1 MPRTECE
8 HLLLWLV
15 TELASNWKLFE
26 LNIPNLKTSLVIVTI
41 FILLWRGSLTQ
52 GYCPGEKAF
61 MTQGIGRQAWEW
73 LANCRGCFWTWNAC
87 LCCYP
92 LSNIASELTPLI
104 HLPFCAEEQC
114 DCRPA
119 FSSFLPLAELI
130 PISASLSPCLSL
142 FLWHALASLDP
153 CNGDTAGAII
163 ITLVWPR
170 DQLFQGWRVPN
181 RIVFPPPES
190 ISQIDWAHTACLLGT
205 CCSPS

>member
-26 LNIPNLKTSLVIVTI
+26 LDIPNLKTSPVIVTI

-61 MTQGIGRQAWEW
+61 MTQGIGGQAWEW
-73 LANCRGCFWTWNAC
+73 LANCRGCFWTRSAC

-92 LSNIASELTPLI
+92 LSNIASELAPLI

-130 PISASLSPCLSL
+130 PICLSQPL
-142 FLWHALASLDP
+142 PFLVPLARSGQPRSL
-153 CNGDTAGAII
+153 
-163 ITLVWPR
+163 
-170 DQLFQGWRVPN
+170 QWRHS
-181 RIVFPPPES
+181 RCHHY
-190 ISQIDWAHTACLLGT
+190 HTCLA
-205 CCSPS
+205 